1 MEGPACH
8 AIIMMPRDITTY
20 CLPSADELPL
30 KFEPPQLLATHPKL
44 ATKLPACTARRGD
57 GTKEEG
63 VGRAASFDRRSSPW
77 RGRVVL
83 MPTESR
89 G

>member
-44 ATKLPACTARRGD
+44 ATKLPACTGEMGRRRRGSD
-57 GTKEEG
+57 GQPASTGEAVHGGG
-63 VGRAASFDRRSSPW
+63 VLS
-77 RGRVVL
+77 
-83 MPTESR
+83 
-89 G
+89 